1 MRNCMKLEVMLGEW
15 TVFGGSHQRGSSLRY
30 DPSSG
35 CLILLWRGMRRGAIC
50 SHGRVFGRLK
60 FWLELVSLCGR
71 LLLEG
76 FSRWIIFG
84 REV

>member
-1 MRNCMKLEVMLGEW
+1 MLGEW
-15 TVFGGSHQRGSSLRY
+15 TIFGGSHQRGSSLRY

-35 CLILLWRGMRRGAIC
+35 CLILLRRGTRRGAIC

-60 FWLELVSLCGR
+60 FRSKLVSLRRR
-71 LLLEG
+71 LPLDG

>member
-1 MRNCMKLEVMLGEW
+1 MLGGW

-35 CLILLWRGMRRGAIC
+35 CLLLLRRGMMWGFLD
-50 SHGRVFGRLK
+50 SPGRVFGRLK
-60 FWLELVSLCGR
+60 FRSELVSLRGW
-71 LLLEG
+71 LPLVG
-76 FSRWIIFG
+76 FSRWIIFE